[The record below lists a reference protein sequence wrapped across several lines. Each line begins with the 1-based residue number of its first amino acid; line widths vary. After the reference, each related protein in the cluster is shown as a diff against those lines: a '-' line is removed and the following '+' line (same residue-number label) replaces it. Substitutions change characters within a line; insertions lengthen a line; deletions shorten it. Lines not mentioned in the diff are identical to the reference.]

1 MKKNKIFII
10 ILTIFFILALGSA
23 VLAYLYMETDFLK
36 GNQELFAK
44 YFTQEIDTFQ
54 DMMDFETVE
63 SYKELKNQNKYESN
77 INIKLIHSEG
87 GEISNPF
94 NNLSAKLDIQKDGEQ
109 QYFYANGQILY
120 KEEQIV
126 DEKTVTEDKEYLQAE
141 IIKENEQYG
150 IRFTDA
156 VKQFVTIKKD
166 ENIENIANEIGIDT
180 KQLEKIINVID
191 GTEDIISENDINE
204 SKNKYLNIIKDEISK
219 GTFERQK
226 NAMITYNGNSIKT
239 NAYSVSLNSEQVK
252 NVLANISSDIEEIN
266 NFTKDLEIP
275 TVKITVY
282 EQNEI
287 TIRTVIEI
295 GQNRIIIEN
304 LKQSGQI
311 KTKISYSDLSIEQE
325 NEYEFEIIKTN
336 AENQEKFEVFVT
348 IVQGEDESNISIISE
363 TKLDNNILLDLKI
376 SYEQDIKTM
385 SIVLE
390 NQVNIGNSFEKT
402 QSLEVG
408 NYVSL
413 SDIEDESRRKQLI
426 DLLKEIV
433 PQKTLEKVG
442 LLKEKLDIKDEE
454 TENLEVESENGA
466 IIPET

>member
-36 GNQELFAK
+36 SNQELFAK

-54 DMMDFETVE
+54 NMMDFETVE

-166 ENIENIANEIGIDT
+166 ENIENIANEIGLDI

-204 SKNKYLNIIKDEISK
+204 SKNKYFNIIKDEISK

-226 NAMITYNGNSIKT
+226 NAMITYNGNSTKT

-252 NVLANISSDIEEIN
+252 NVLANISTDIE
-266 NFTKDLEIP
+266 EIP

-295 GQNRIIIEN
+295 GQNRIIIED
-304 LKQSGQI
+304 LKQNGQI
-311 KTKISYSDLSIEQE
+311 KTNISYSDLSIEQE
-325 NEYEFEIIKTN
+325 NEYKFEIIKTN
-336 AENQEKFEVFVT
+336 TENQEKFEILVT
-348 IVQGEDESNISIISE
+348 IIQGEDESNISLVSE
-363 TKLDNNILLDLKI
+363 TKLANNNIVWDLNI
-376 SYEQDIKTM
+376 SYEKDITTM

-390 NQVNIGNSFEKT
+390 NQVNIGNSFEKE
-402 QSLEVG
+402 QSLELG

-413 SDIEDESRRKQLI
+413 SDIADESRRKQLI
-426 DLLKEIV
+426 DLLKELV
-433 PQKTLEKVG
+433 PQKTVERLE
-442 LLKEKLDIKDEE
+442 LLMEKLNIKGEE
-454 TENLEVESENGA
+454 NEP
-466 IIPET
+466 IIPEI